1 MAFEIASKKGHFG
14 IMELLLQ
21 AEQCDITLK
30 EVGKSIATGFSEM
43 RRRMQLLEDDIVD
56 LATSQEQVKA
66 KLDAILDLL
75 IAKAVEDGTSS
86 AGKSTTAAADLA
98 DNGD

>member
-1 MAFEIASKKGHFG
+1 
-14 IMELLLQ
+14 MELLLQ

-56 LATSQEQVKA
+56 LSTSQEQVKA

-75 IAKAVEDGTSS
+75 IAKAVEDGTSTGT
-86 AGKSTTAAADLA
+86 GKTATTAADVV
-98 DNGD
+98 DND